1 MLNRTDRFLGSDHRT
16 WCRFWADDG
25 LLGTYRSNRP
35 SFLIGDDT
43 SRMKSV
49 RSSLRRLG
57 SVSIATPPPVL
68 S

>member
-16 WCRFWADDG
+16 WCRLWADDG

-43 SRMKSV
+43 SRMK
-49 RSSLRRLG
+49 
-57 SVSIATPPPVL
+57 
-68 S
+68 